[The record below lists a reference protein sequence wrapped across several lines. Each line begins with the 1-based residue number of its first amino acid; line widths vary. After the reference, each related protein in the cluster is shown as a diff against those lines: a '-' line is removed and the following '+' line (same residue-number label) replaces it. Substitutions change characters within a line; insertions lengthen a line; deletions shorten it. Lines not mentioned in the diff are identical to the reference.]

1 MFDRDFIVLELATI
15 LAGPITGQFFA
26 ELGARVIKVENPHT
40 RGDATRNFKLPSE
53 SASSDV
59 SAYFACTNWGK
70 ESVAVDT
77 GTAAGQRIVDELVRR
92 ADIVIASFKP
102 GDEVKL
108 GLDPTRLRGMNPR
121 LIYGQISAYGADDPR
136 PGFDAILQAEAG
148 FTYLNGEADGPPT
161 KMPVALIDLLLAHQ
175 LKEGLLLALLKRAR
189 TGEGSLVSTSLL
201 QSGVAS
207 LANQATNYLVGG
219 VVPKRLGSEH
229 PNIAPY
235 GTILRC
241 RDGRELVIAA
251 ATEKQYHELMAC
263 LGLSEVGNEPRFRT
277 GQLRVINREVLV
289 AMIRTKTEQLTGAEL
304 AARLIA
310 AKVPFGFV
318 NDMAA
323 VFDQPGAA
331 ALILEGTAHDG
342 TKLRGVRSLVIG
354 GDAAQLHQPSVPPGL
369 NEHVHSVLAELIGY
383 SREEI
388 AVLQAQGAFGS
399 LDSLAKF

>member
-1 MFDRDFIVLELATI
+1 M
-15 LAGPITGQFFA
+15 
-26 ELGARVIKVENPHT
+26 
-40 RGDATRNFKLPSE
+40 
-53 SASSDV
+53 
-59 SAYFACTNWGK
+59 
-70 ESVAVDT
+70 AVDT
-77 GTAAGQRIVDELVRR
+77 ATSAGRRIVDDLVRK
-92 ADIVIASFKP
+92 ADIVITSFKP

-108 GLDPTRLRGMNPR
+108 GLDPARLRGLNPR
-121 LIYGQISAYGADDPR
+121 LIYGQITAYGANDPR

-148 FTYLNGEADGPPT
+148 FTYLNGQADGPPT

-201 QSGVAS
+201 QSAVAS

-219 VVPKRLGSEH
+219 VVPQRLGSEH
-229 PNIAPY
+229 PNIVPY
-235 GTILRC
+235 GTILKC

-263 LGLSEVGNEPRFRT
+263 LDLAEVGHEPRFST
-277 GQLRVINREVLV
+277 GQLRVVNRAVLV
-289 AMIRTKTEQLTGAEL
+289 AMIRIPAEQLTGAEL
-304 AARLIA
+304 ADRLSA

-323 VFDQPGAA
+323 VFKQPEAA
-331 ALILEGTAHDG
+331 ALVLEGTAHDG
-342 TKLRGVRSLVIG
+342 TKLRGVRSLVVG
-354 GDAAQLHQPSVPPGL
+354 GDAVELHPPTVPPGL
-369 NEHVHSVLAELIGY
+369 NQHVRAVLAELIGY

-388 AVLQAQGAFGS
+388 ALLQAQGAFGS